1 MEETVVRPSV
11 FVVDGQTDIPFTR
24 LGPSR
29 RQRQP
34 CSASQLG
41 LGLLLLLLAA
51 GLAVQGW
58 FLLQLHW
65 RLGEMVTPL
74 LDGEA
79 ESWKQLTQGRRSL
92 QANPAAHLT
101 GANSSLTGSGG
112 PLLWETKLGLA
123 FLRGLSYRDGSLV
136 IARAGYYYIY
146 SKVQLGGVG
155 CPQGL
160 TSGLPITHGLY
171 KRTPRYPEEL
181 ELLVS
186 RRSPCGRA
194 TGPRVWWDSSFLGGV
209 VHLDAGEEV
218 VVRVPDER
226 LVRLRD
232 GTRSY
237 FGAFMV

>member
-11 FVVDGQTDIPFTR
+11 FVVDGQTDIPFRR
-24 LGPSR
+24 LGPSHR
-29 RQRQP
+29 RQC
-34 CSASQLG
+34 CSPARLSLA
-41 LGLLLLLLAA
+41 LLLLLLGAA
-51 GLAVQGW
+51 LAVQGW

-65 RLGEMVTPL
+65 RLGEVVTRLPVSGAGSWQSHL
-74 LDGEA
+74 LCH
-79 ESWKQLTQGRRSL
+79 GRSP

-101 GANSSLTGSGG
+101 GANASLTGSGG
-112 PLLWETKLGLA
+112 PLLWETQLGLA
-123 FLRGLSYRDGSLV
+123 FLRGLNYSNGALV
-136 IARAGYYYIY
+136 TTEAGYYYVY
-146 SKVQLGGVG
+146 SKVQLGGIG
-155 CPQGL
+155 CPQGP
-160 TSGLPITHGLY
+160 TGGLPITHGLY
-171 KRTPRYPEEL
+171 KRTPRYPKEL

-194 TGPRVWWDSSFLGGV
+194 NSFRLWWDSSFLGGV

-226 LVRLRD
+226 LIRLRD

>member
-1 MEETVVRPSV
+1 MEEAVVQPSV
-11 FVVDGQTDIPFTR
+11 FVVDGQTDIPFMR
-24 LGPSR
+24 LGSSHR
-29 RQRQP
+29 RQP
-34 CSASQLG
+34 CSAARLG
-41 LGLLLLLLAA
+41 MGLLLLLLLA

-65 RLGEMVTPL
+65 RLGEMVPPTPER
-74 LDGEA
+74 DTGAWE
-79 ESWKQLTQGRRSL
+79 QLMQERRSY
-92 QANPAAHLT
+92 QSNPAAHLT

-112 PLLWETKLGLA
+112 PLLWEAKLGLA
-123 FLRGLSYRDGSLV
+123 FLRNLRYRDGALV

-155 CPQGL
+155 CPQVTG
-160 TSGLPITHGLY
+160 GLPITHGLY
-171 KRTPRYPEEL
+171 KRTPRYPKEL

-186 RRSPCGRA
+186 RRSPCGRGA
-194 TGPRVWWDSSFLGGV
+194 SPRVWWDSSFLGGV

-218 VVRVPDER
+218 VVRVPEEG

>member
-1 MEETVVRPSV
+1 MEETVVQPSV

-24 LGPSR
+24 LGSSR
-29 RQRQP
+29 RRQP
-34 CSASQLG
+34 CSSARLG
-41 LGLLLLLLAA
+41 LGLLLLLLVA

-65 RLGEMVTPL
+65 RLREMVAPL
-74 LDGEA
+74 PERDAGAWE
-79 ESWKQLTQGRRSL
+79 QLIQ
-92 QANPAAHLT
+92 

-123 FLRGLSYRDGSLV
+123 FLRNLRYRDGALV

-160 TSGLPITHGLY
+160 TGVLPITHGLY

-186 RRSPCGRA
+186 RRSPCGRG
-194 TGPRVWWDSSFLGGV
+194 TSPRVWWDSSFLGGV